1 MPLNVTV
8 SFPAS
13 ADAAAVVANDL
24 KVRRYELREAM
35 SELFELTVEVLSTD
49 PSIDE
54 HAIVGQ
60 EVVVDFGDEPFLKEI
75 HGIVR
80 QMEQRTAVQSGDSL
94 YAWVIVPPLWL
105 TTRRRDHRI
114 FQDLSVPEIIDAVL
128 FDATYGGR
136 IAAPA
141 KLLGVHEARPY
152 VVQYAETDWEFL
164 SRILAD
170 EGIASFFDHAGGSAW
185 TLVDDTSISAP
196 SLTGSIPFSD
206 TTQMNTDAP
215 HVLAAVITSGL
226 ETSAVTLRDFDFEK
240 PEFVLEA
247 KKAIDATGAFKNET
261 PLEAYTFEVGKFTT
275 QAPGDARAS
284 RILEA
289 DRTSRRRVVCASS
302 FALPPGIRMP
312 LVDHPRADLAGDF
325 LVVRART
332 VMEADNRGTH
342 ELDLIDLANRFRPA
356 LRAKARIHGTQTA
369 FVVGASGEEIDVDKY
384 GRVEVEFRWD
394 RRDKHSGGTSRRVR
408 VAQGWAGAGFGF
420 VMLPRVNEEVIV
432 AYLDGDPDEPMIVGR
447 VHNAFVTTPLQL
459 PKDKAISVW
468 RSKSTPKSDGYNQIL
483 MDDQAGAER
492 LEIHAQRDFKQVT
505 ERDSE
510 TTVGRNEKRTV
521 KGNRS
526 LHVIGNQT
534 EKIDGDKDIDA
545 TGALDLH
552 GKTVSIVADTTME
565 LYSGAHMQISCGSNR
580 DDYTTANHAVE
591 AEAIFVKGRSGV
603 QVVAPKIHV
612 FGGSEIHLQ
621 VGGSSIHIT
630 ADGIEIHGP
639 VVDVKGSPIKLN
651 T

>member
-1 MPLNVTV
+1 M
-8 SFPAS
+8 
-13 ADAAAVVANDL
+13 
-24 KVRRYELREAM
+24 
-35 SELFELTVEVLSTD
+35 
-49 PSIDE
+49 
-54 HAIVGQ
+54 
-60 EVVVDFGDEPFLKEI
+60 
-75 HGIVR
+75 
-80 QMEQRTAVQSGDSL
+80 
-94 YAWVIVPPLWL
+94 
-105 TTRRRDHRI
+105 
-114 FQDLSVPEIIDAVL
+114 
-128 FDATYGGR
+128 
-136 IAAPA
+136 
-141 KLLGVHEARPY
+141 LLGVHEARPY

-384 GRVEVEFRWD
+384 GRV
-394 RRDKHSGGTSRRVR
+394 
-408 VAQGWAGAGFGF
+408 
-420 VMLPRVNEEVIV
+420 
-432 AYLDGDPDEPMIVGR
+432 
-447 VHNAFVTTPLQL
+447 TTPLQL